1 MHAPQTPKIGMT
13 HLNRWMPH
21 HTPKMSAG
29 TALLSLLMPLSAL
42 AQTTPPAAAACTPGW
57 PAPPA
62 WFIYLVIIAVFAAL
76 FFALVAVRQHLG
88 RASGWSLA
96 DALSEE
102 SDLTVLDANG
112 QVQLQGNTPL
122 KKTVLVASSSRLI
135 ALVGM
140 LAILALFIGFG
151 VFILWGFAETGCVPS
166 SASEALKFM
175 LGGMTLFV
183 PYAVNKVAG
192 AVSGN

>member
-1 MHAPQTPKIGMT
+1 MHAPQTPKIGMIY
-13 HLNRWMPH
+13 LDRWMSH
-21 HTPKMSAG
+21 NAPKMSAS
-29 TALLSLLMPLSAL
+29 TALLTMLMPLPAL
-42 AQTTPPAAAACTPGW
+42 AQPTPSAAAVCTPGW

-76 FFALVAVRQHLG
+76 FFALAAVRQHLG

-102 SDLTVLDANG
+102 SDLTVLDASG

-175 LGGMTLFV
+175 LGGMTFFA